1 MTTVRVYSTGPDCV
15 RCTLTC
21 SCLRDAGVP
30 FEVVDLTI
38 HTAAPTYVRDTLGYA
53 EAPVV
58 VVETTPARH
67 WAGFRPDLIAQLASS
82 SRMTT

>member
-38 HTAAPTYVRDTLGYA
+38 HTAALTYVRDTLGYA